1 MRWIDRDRKCVY
13 TYIYR
18 KREASWTHGTVA
30 RVSNPLWRG
39 GRRKGSDWIAAR
51 TSLPWV
57 RPLDRPRYARFRG
70 KVSLSRPISSGFSE
84 THRSIFPATINQR
97 SVRFSRNPKKKKSF
111 KASIKVNKFLT
122 IIKRFLSLSPS
133 LSPSFSKQFFL
144 NNETRF
150 SQRSSSEKPNR

>member
-1 MRWIDRDRKCVY
+1 MCI
-13 TYIYR
+13 YIYIE
-18 KREASWTHGTVA
+18 RERQVGRTEPWPEFRIHFDEGG
-30 RVSNPLWRG
+30 G
-39 GRRKGSDWIAAR
+39 GRGAIESRRGRVCREFAPSIVPDTLDFGER
-51 TSLPWV
+51 WV
-57 RPLDRPRYARFRG
+57 YL
-70 KVSLSRPISSGFSE
+70 
-84 THRSIFPATINQR
+84 
-97 SVRFSRNPKKKKSF
+97 VRFLPDFPRPAAPFFQRRLINDPFVSPEIQKKKKSF